1 MRGKIKSSLSIKV
14 FLGIAVL
21 VILCSISIYGMIM
34 VTLPQSY
41 RIVYSDNLEKNTE
54 DLLRTLSEV
63 SVEDAK
69 DKIEEFCIKNH
80 AAVALQTGSGNIEF
94 DYLGENDIKLDDT
107 EKNEVFTMAGEAD
120 LKGQMSPCMVTVTAL
135 ASVESTLIEAFFKMI
150 PYVLAAILLIS
161 LLGGFFC
168 SRIIVRPI
176 SEISSISKRMAKL
189 DMTWNYDTKRTDE
202 IGVLANSLNTMA
214 FRLDETMRELENA
227 NKQLTED
234 MEQISKLSAQRRD
247 FFAAASHELKTPVAI
262 LKGQIESMILGIGD
276 YKNTEKYL
284 PETLKAVERIEQLVK
299 EILMVSKME
308 MNGFS
313 TAKEHVS
320 VSELLM
326 EGIDQIAPLADEK
339 EIEIVSAV
347 APDVVIEGNSALFE
361 KALLNIL
368 SNAVRYS
375 PQGENVYIT
384 LCPDLQFE
392 CKNTGVTIS
401 QEDIPLLFT
410 PFYRMEKSHNK
421 QTGGSGLGLYI
432 VKTILELHNMA
443 YEMESS
449 DNSVCFHI
457 DLNSQ
462 WSMQEN

>member
-14 FLGIAVL
+14 FLWIAVL

-41 RIVYSDNLEKNTE
+41 RIVYSDNLERNTKE
-54 DLLRTLSEV
+54 LLCTLSEL
-63 SVEDAK
+63 SMEDAK
-69 DKIEEFCIKNH
+69 GEIERFCIKNH
-80 AAVALQTGSGNIEF
+80 AAVTLQSDSGNIAF
-94 DYLGENDIKLDDT
+94 DYLGENDIKRNDV
-107 EKNEVFTMAGEAD
+107 EKNKIFTMAGEAD
-120 LKGQMSPCMVTVTAL
+120 LKGEKSPCMVTVTAV
-135 ASVESTLIEAFFKMI
+135 ASVESILMEAFLKMI
-150 PYVLAAILLIS
+150 PYVMAVILLIGC
-161 LLGGFFC
+161 LGGFFC
-168 SRIIVRPI
+168 SRIIVSPI
-176 SEISSISKRMAKL
+176 SEISAISKRMAKL

-202 IGVLANSLNTMA
+202 IGVLADSLNTMA
-214 FRLDETMRELENA
+214 FKLDEAMLELENA

-247 FFAAASHELKTPVAI
+247 FFAAASHELKTPVTI

-276 YKNTEKYL
+276 YQNTEKYL
-284 PETLKAVERIEQLVK
+284 PETLKAVEWMEQLVK
-299 EILMVSKME
+299 EILMVSKIE

-313 TAKEHVS
+313 MAKEQVS

-326 EGIDQIAPLADEK
+326 EGMGQIAPLADEK
-339 EIEIVSAV
+339 KIEIVSSI
-347 APDVVIEGNSALFE
+347 APDVVIEGNHALFE

-368 SNAVRYS
+368 SNAARYS
-375 PQGENVYIT
+375 PEGETIYVT
-384 LCPDLQFE
+384 LYSDFQFE
-392 CKNTGVTIS
+392 CKNTGVVIP

-410 PFYRMEKSHNK
+410 PFCRMEKSHNK

-432 VKTILELHNMA
+432 VKTILELHNMD
-443 YEMESS
+443 YNMESR

-462 WSMQEN
+462 RNIRK